1 MPILPLKSLAK
12 VRMGATLR
20 GRDATRPAPN
30 GSCRMI
36 QIGDLNDDGSFRNR
50 DFIRIE
56 PNESIDDSMFLRP
69 GDVLFP
75 NRGTRNTA
83 ATFNEEDPRILVGA
97 QFFVLHPDR
106 KRILP
111 EFLAWSLR
119 TSEAVRHFATRR
131 KGTLVQTLQRM
142 DLEELPIA
150 VPSLAKQGQLVAL
163 YQLSREASVLES
175 RLAALRAIHL
185 EHSLLKAAKH
195 I

>member
-1 MPILPLKSLAK
+1 MPIIPLKSLAK

-20 GRDATRPAPN
+20 GRDATHPAPN

-36 QIGDLNDDGSFRNR
+36 QIGDLNDDGTFRNR
-50 DFIRIE
+50 TFVRIE
-56 PNESIDDSMFLRP
+56 PNESIDDSLFLRP

-97 QFFVLHPDR
+97 QFFVLHPDH

-142 DLEELPIA
+142 DLEELPVA
-150 VPSLAKQGQLVAL
+150 VPSLAIQAKLVAL
-163 YQLSREASVLES
+163 FDLSRVASALES
-175 RLAALRAIHL
+175 RLAALRATHL
-185 EHSLLKAAKH
+185 EQSLLRAAKQL
-195 I
+195 

>member
-1 MPILPLKSLAK
+1 MPVLPLKSLAK

-20 GRDATRPAPN
+20 GRDATRPDPN

-50 DFIRIE
+50 DFVRIE
-56 PNESIDDSMFLRP
+56 PNESIDDSLFLRP

-142 DLEELPIA
+142 DIQ
-150 VPSLAKQGQLVAL
+150 AKLVAL
-163 YQLSREASVLES
+163 YELSREASVLES
-175 RLAALRAIHL
+175 RLSALRATHL
-185 EHSLLKAAKH
+185 EQSLLKAAK
-195 I
+195 